1 MANQVRHDSKKQN
14 MKHKLIL
21 FIVLFFSG
29 IVGVQGQKTKKPVV
43 SDANTPLHLLQ
54 PEYSTPYGS
63 LSPPTIK
70 GDINRVFHFI
80 EKGTFR
86 TVSYEWGVTYA
97 ALLAATQAT
106 GDTIYKDYVTTH
118 FQQLAENVPQAKQTW
133 YETGTID
140 PQMRSIIQPKA
151 LDDAG
156 SMCAAMIK
164 YVTTAQVAET
174 WHAKSLRPLIDNYI
188 NYILFKEY
196 RLSDGTFARNRPQ
209 KNTVWLDDLFMAV
222 PAIAQM
228 GKLTSEEKYYNEAV
242 RQILQFSGRMF
253 VPEKGLY
260 RHGWVESMEVHPAF
274 HWGRANGWAILTLA
288 EVLDVLPPNHS
299 GYKQVLEQFRAHAAG
314 LAACQGGDGFWHQLL
329 DRNDTYTET
338 SATAIF
344 TYCLAHG
351 INKGWLD
358 PVAYGPVAHLGWEAV
373 STRIH
378 ADGAVEGVCVGTGM
392 GFDPAYY
399 YHRPT
404 HTSAAHGYGPVIW
417 AGAEMINLLNKQ
429 HPRMND
435 SAIQYYTTEPNTDQ
449 PIFSVTTGLPA
460 GSTRKKGNP
469 VLFMTGDS
477 TMKNGQGKGDE
488 QQWGWGSFFGQF
500 FDPESITVEN
510 HALGGR
516 SSRTFIT
523 QGLWDKVA
531 NAIQPGDYV
540 FIQFGHNDGGPF
552 NTGRARASI
561 KGIGEE
567 SQSYIM
573 ESNGSSEEV
582 FTFGHYLRTMVR
594 QAKAKGANVVLFSL
608 TPGNSWEG
616 DKMIRSTNTY
626 VQWTKEIAE
635 SENVPFVDMN
645 DIAAGMYETIGKE
658 KAAAYFADR
667 VHTHKD
673 GAMLYCKA
681 AIQGLQQLGN
691 YPLNQYVDK
700 KVYEK

>member
-1 MANQVRHDSKKQN
+1 
-14 MKHKLIL
+14 MKNKLIL
-21 FIVLFFSG
+21 FIALFLSG
-29 IVGVQGQKTKKPVV
+29 ILCAEAQKKNKQETNDVT
-43 SDANTPLHLLQ
+43 TPLHLLQ
-54 PEYSTPYGS
+54 PEYNTPYGV
-63 LSPPTIK
+63 LSPSTIK
-70 GDINRVFHFI
+70 SDIDRVFHFI
-80 EKGTFR
+80 EKGAFR

-106 GDTIYKDYVTTH
+106 GDSIYKDYVKHH
-118 FQQLAENVPQAKQTW
+118 FQQLAEKVPIAKQTW

-140 PQMRSIIQPKA
+140 PQIRSIIQPKA

-164 YVTTAQVAET
+164 YTINDVET
-174 WHAKSLRPLIDNYI
+174 RRATSLPADNNINLRPIIDNYI

-209 KNTVWLDDLFMAV
+209 KNTVWLDDMFMAI
-222 PAIAQM
+222 PAIAHM
-228 GKLTSEEKYYNEAV
+228 GKLTGEEKYYNEAV
-242 RQILQFSGRMF
+242 RQILQFSQRMF

-260 RHGWVESMEVHPAF
+260 RHGWVENMDVHPAF

-288 EVLDVLPPNHS
+288 EVLDVLPANHP
-299 GYKQVLEQFRAHAAG
+299 GYKQVLELFRAHAAG

-329 DRNDTYTET
+329 DRNDSYTET

-344 TYCLAHG
+344 TCCLAHG

-358 PVAYGPVAHLGWEAV
+358 PLAYGPVAHLGWEAV
-373 STRIH
+373 STRIN
-378 ADGAVEGVCVGTGM
+378 AKGEVEGVCVGTGM
-392 GFDPAYY
+392 GFDPAFY

-429 HPRMND
+429 HPKMND
-435 SAIQYYTTEPNTDQ
+435 SAIQYYITEPSSNE
-449 PIFSVTTGLPA
+449 PIFSVTSGLPA
-460 GSTRKKGNP
+460 GSTRKKGKP
-469 VLFMTGDS
+469 VLFMIGDS
-477 TMKNGQGKGDE
+477 TMKNGQGKGDNK
-488 QQWGWGSFFGQF
+488 QWGWGSFFGQF
-500 FDPESITVEN
+500 FDPESISVEN

-523 QGLWDKVA
+523 QGLWDKVLEG
-531 NAIQPGDYV
+531 IQPGDYL

-567 SQSYIM
+567 SQIYIM
-573 ESNGSSEEV
+573 ESNGSSEKV
-582 FTFGHYLRTMVR
+582 FTFGHYLRIMVR

-616 DKMIRSTNTY
+616 DQMIRSTNTY

-635 SENVPFVDMN
+635 EENVPFIDMN
-645 DIAAGMYETIGKE
+645 DIAARMYEEIGRE
-658 KAAAYFADR
+658 NAAPYFADR
-667 VHTHKD
+667 VHTMYD
-673 GAMLYCKA
+673 GAILYCKA
-681 AIQGLQQLGN
+681 AIQGLQQLKA
-691 YPLNQYVDK
+691 YSLNQYILN
-700 KVYEK
+700 

>member
-1 MANQVRHDSKKQN
+1 MQAQKKNKQETN
-14 MKHKLIL
+14 D
-21 FIVLFFSG
+21 V
-29 IVGVQGQKTKKPVV
+29 T
-43 SDANTPLHLLQ
+43 TPLHLLQ
-54 PEYSTPYGS
+54 PEYNIPYGV
-63 LSPPTIK
+63 LSPSTIK
-70 GDINRVFHFI
+70 DDIDRVFHFI
-80 EKGTFR
+80 EKGQFR
-86 TVSYEWGVTYA
+86 LVSYEWGVTYS
-97 ALLAATQAT
+97 ALPAATQAT
-106 GDTIYKDYVTTH
+106 GDSSYQDYVTTQ
-118 FQQLAENVPQAKQTW
+118 FRSLAEKVPQAKQAW

-164 YVTTAQVAET
+164 YQMAGDTAN
-174 WHAKSLRPLIDNYI
+174 LRPLIDNYI

-209 KNTVWLDDLFMAV
+209 KNTVWLDDMFMSI
-222 PAIAQM
+222 PALAQM
-228 GKLTSEEKYYNEAV
+228 GKLTGEEKYYNEAV
-242 RQILQFSGRMF
+242 RQILQFSQRMF

-260 RHGWVESMEVHPAF
+260 RHGWVEGMNPHPAF

-288 EVLDVLPPNHS
+288 ETLDVLPVSHP

-329 DRNDTYTET
+329 DRNDSYTET

-344 TYCLAHG
+344 TYCFAHG

-358 PVAYGPVAHLGWEAV
+358 PLAYGPVAHLGWEAV
-373 STRIH
+373 STRIN
-378 ADGAVEGVCVGTGM
+378 AKGEVEGVCVGTGM
-392 GFDPAYY
+392 GFDPAFYY
-399 YHRPT
+399 YRPT

-435 SAIQYYTTEPNTDQ
+435 SAIQYYTSEPTSDK
-449 PIFSVTTGLPA
+449 PIFSVTSGLLA
-460 GSTRKKGNP
+460 GSTRKKGKP
-469 VLFMTGDS
+469 VLFMIGDS
-477 TMKNGQGKGDE
+477 TMKNGQGKGDDK
-488 QQWGWGSFFGQF
+488 QWGWGSFFGQF
-500 FDPESITVEN
+500 FDPESISVEN

-531 NAIQPGDYV
+531 EAIQPGDYL

-567 SQSYIM
+567 SQTYIL
-573 ESNGSSEEV
+573 ERNGEPEEV
-582 FTFGHYLRTMVR
+582 FSFGHYLRIMVR

-616 DKMIRSTNTY
+616 DKIIRSTDTY
-626 VQWTKEIAE
+626 VQWTKAIAE
-635 SENVPFVDMN
+635 EENVPFIDMN
-645 DIAAGMYETIGKE
+645 DIAARMYEETGKD
-658 KAAAYFADR
+658 KVAPYFADR
-667 VHTHKD
+667 VHTVYD
-673 GAMLYCKA
+673 GAILYCKA
-681 AIQGLQQLGN
+681 AIQGLLSLDD
-691 YPLNQYVDK
+691 YPLNQYIL
-700 KVYEK
+700 EK

>member
-1 MANQVRHDSKKQN
+1 MTFSKFIYITN
-14 MKHKLIL
+14 MKKNLIL
-21 FIVLFFSG
+21 FIALFLS
-29 IVGVQGQKTKKPVV
+29 ITLCTQAQKKNKPETNDVT
-43 SDANTPLHLLQ
+43 TPLHLLQ
-54 PEYSTPYGS
+54 PEYPVPYGV
-63 LSPPTIK
+63 LSPSTIK
-70 GDINRVFHFI
+70 DDIDRVFHFI
-80 EKGTFR
+80 EKGSFR
-86 TVSYEWGVTYA
+86 TVSYEWGVTYS

-106 GDTIYKDYVTTH
+106 GDSSYQNYVKTQ
-118 FQQLAENVPQAKQTW
+118 FRLLAEKVPQAKQTW

-140 PQMRSIIQPKA
+140 PQIRSIIQPKA

-164 YVTTAQVAET
+164 YDVEMRHAPSLPGDTTN
-174 WHAKSLRPLIDNYI
+174 LRPLIANYI
-188 NYILFKEY
+188 NYIQFKEY

-209 KNTVWLDDLFMAV
+209 KNTVWLDDMFMAI
-222 PAIAQM
+222 PALAQM
-228 GKLTSEEKYYNEAV
+228 GKLTGEEKYYNEAV
-242 RQILQFSGRMF
+242 RQILQFSQRMF

-260 RHGWVESMEVHPAF
+260 RHGWVENMEPHPAF

-288 EVLDVLPPNHS
+288 ETLDVLPVSHP
-299 GYKQVLEQFRAHAAG
+299 GYKQVLEQLRAHAAG

-329 DRNDTYTET
+329 DRNDSYTET

-358 PVAYGPVAHLGWEAV
+358 ALAYGPVAQLGWEAV
-373 STRIH
+373 STRIN
-378 ADGAVEGVCVGTGM
+378 AKGEVEGVCVGTGM
-392 GFDPAYY
+392 GFDPAFY

-417 AGAEMINLLNKQ
+417 AGAEMINVLKTQ

-435 SAIQYYTTEPNTDQ
+435 SAIQYYSTEPNTDQ
-449 PIFSVTTGLPA
+449 PIFSVTSGLVA

-477 TMKNGQGKGDE
+477 TMKNGQGKGDD

-500 FDPESITVEN
+500 FDSESISVEN

-531 NAIQPGDYV
+531 EAIQPGDYV

-567 SQSYIM
+567 SQSYVL

-616 DKMIRSTNTY
+616 DRMIRSTNTY
-626 VQWTKEIAE
+626 VQWTKAIAE
-635 SENVPFVDMN
+635 EENVPFIDMN
-645 DIAAGMYETIGKE
+645 DLAARRYEALGKE
-658 KAAAYFADR
+658 ATASYFADR
-667 VHTHKD
+667 VHTKRE
-673 GAMLYCKA
+673 GALLYCEV
-681 AIQGLQQLGN
+681 AIQGLQQLEN
-691 YPLNQYVDK
+691 YPLNQLRHFLYK
-700 KVYEK
+700 